1 MPQDTLKICSES
13 EIRKSV
19 LTPKITSKQEKIGL
33 KIKKKPDSIAMKMET
48 WYNRYI
54 IAKPGKVP
62 FKMNVVIGI
71 NYINK
76 LVMFDRY
83 FN

>member
-1 MPQDTLKICSES
+1 M
-13 EIRKSV
+13 
-19 LTPKITSKQEKIGL
+19 
-33 KIKKKPDSIAMKMET
+33 DSIAGKQKLE
-48 WYNRYI
+48 YNRYI